1 MTTKLYIQIGFDV
14 IGEDAGDAARQMAES
29 IDAGSLDL
37 AMLATLRD
45 EYRQI
50 ALDWRFTAVDASVEI
65 HTAQGGA

>member
-14 IGEDAGDAARQMAES
+14 IGEDAADAARQMAES

-50 ALDWRFTAVDASVEI
+50 ALDWRFTAVNASAE
-65 HTAQGGA
+65 TAQGGAL